1 MLKKLILTISL
12 VLIHVQ
18 IEASV
23 EELVLSCLGQNSSF
37 QMYRSEGSLAAIYIN
52 SQSKQ
57 IELLCDGSQSIYRCT
72 DGEMIA
78 SVWPAIAARNSL
90 VTVDIADLNELKGT
104 LICQSN

>member
-1 MLKKLILTISL
+1 MLKKLILTLSL

-23 EELVLSCLGQNSSF
+23 EELVLSCSGQNSSF
-37 QMYRSEGSLAAIYIN
+37 QMYRSEGYLKAVYTNA
-52 SQSKQ
+52 QSKP
-57 IELLCDGSQSIYRCT
+57 IELICDGSQSIYRCT
-72 DGEMIA
+72 NGEMIT

-104 LICQSN
+104 LICQPN